1 MELTI
6 KNTQNNTT
14 LLEYEPDKRR
24 QDILNEIWKEREAY
38 LNNSFDNVAER
49 ILIDAVFSKRSDS
62 FLDNYDEETRHIQ
75 ERRCYAEYI
84 SFPSLLDELKA
95 LVPIYKNYTII
106 NFDCKGMSYDFE
118 KEERCEMH
126 PTTTRD
132 MLDTHN
138 ELIAEPFTEL
148 IRFLKAYLQTC
159 RDYYVYGFNVE
170 LLPNKIKSKR
180 KRTHIPRGL
189 RKEVFKRDNYTCVQ
203 CGASKDDGATLHVD
217 HKIPVSK
224 GGTDEL
230 DNLQTLCSDCNL
242 NKSDVIQ

>member
-6 KNTQNNTT
+6 KNTRNNTT
-14 LLEYEPDKRR
+14 LLEYEPTERR
-24 QDILNEIWKEREAY
+24 QDILNEIWREREDN
-38 LNNSFDNVAER
+38 LNNMDNVAEI
-49 ILIDAVFSKRSDS
+49 ILLDSITEKADS
-62 FLDNYDEETRHIQ
+62 FLDNYDKETRHIQ

-84 SFPSLLDELKA
+84 SFRSLLDELKA
-95 LVPIYKNYTII
+95 LVPVYKNYTII

-118 KEERCEMH
+118 KEQRCGMH
-126 PTTTRD
+126 PTTKID

-138 ELIAEPFTEL
+138 ELIAELFTEL
-148 IRFLKAYLQTC
+148 IRFLKSYLQTG
-159 RDYYVYGFNVE
+159 RDYYVYSFNVE

-180 KRTHIPRGL
+180 KRTHVPRGL
-189 RKEVFKRDNYTCVQ
+189 RKEVFKRDNYRCVE

-230 DNLQTLCSDCNL
+230 DNLQTLCSECNL

>member
-6 KNTQNNTT
+6 KNTRNNTT
-14 LLEYEPDKRR
+14 LFEYEPDKCR
-24 QDILNEIWKEREAY
+24 QDILNEIWREREDN
-38 LNNSFDNVAER
+38 LNNMDNVAKR
-49 ILIDAVFSKRSDS
+49 ILFDSITENGNS
-62 FLDNYDEETRHIQ
+62 FLANYDEETRYIQ

-84 SFPSLLDELKA
+84 SFSSLLDELKA
-95 LVPIYKNYTII
+95 LVPVYKNHTII
-106 NFDCKGMSYDFE
+106 NFDCEGMSYDFE
-118 KEERCEMH
+118 KEEMCGMH
-126 PTTTRD
+126 ITTKID

-148 IRFLKAYLQTC
+148 IRFLKSYLQTC
-159 RDYYVYGFNVE
+159 RDYYVYSFNAE

-180 KRTHIPRGL
+180 QRTNIPRGM
-189 RKEVFKRDNYTCVQ
+189 RHEVFKRDGYRCVE
-203 CGASKDDGATLHVD
+203 CGASKYDGATLHVD

-230 DNLQTLCSDCNL
+230 SNLQTLCSECNL

>member
-1 MELTI
+1 MELSI
-6 KNTQNNTT
+6 KNTRNSTT
-14 LLEYEPDKRR
+14 LLEYEPDKCR
-24 QDILNEIWKEREAY
+24 QDILNEIWRERENH
-38 LNNSFDNVAER
+38 LNNNFDNITE
-49 ILIDAVFSKRSDS
+49 IIKFDAITGNNS
-62 FLDNYDEETRHIQ
+62 FLDNYDKETRYIQ
-75 ERRCYAEYI
+75 ERRCYAVYI
-84 SFPSLLDELKA
+84 SFRSLLDELKA

-118 KEERCEMH
+118 KEERCGMN
-126 PTTTRD
+126 PTTKIDR
-132 MLDTHN
+132 LDTHN

-148 IRFLKAYLQTC
+148 IRFLKSYLQTY

-180 KRTHIPRGL
+180 KRTNIPRGM
-189 RKEVFKRDNYTCVQ
+189 RHEVFKRDNYTCVE
-203 CGASKDDGATLHVD
+203 CGASRDDGATLHID

-230 DNLQTLCSDCNL
+230 DNLQTLCSKCNL